1 MKEAQDQ
8 TLKRVERLQFV
19 EFLLY
24 FNGSVNREDIA
35 NRFGI
40 SQASSTNVLSAYHQL
55 APQNL
60 SYNVRQKCY
69 EIARSF
75 TPIFNRRLFTERIPV
90 YTMPRLDALESDESI
105 EKIATISRAI
115 QKSQAL
121 TIGYV
126 SASSGEGTRQI
137 VPVALADNSLRW
149 HVRAFDRK
157 NARFGDFA
165 LSRIKDV
172 SPIEG
177 GAIQD
182 FEHPN
187 RDLHWH
193 SFIELQIAVH
203 PSNVADAGSFE
214 MGNGLQSVRVRAAM
228 AGYFLQL
235 WNVDCSPDARLRG
248 PEYQYFLEN
257 LGEISKKADLKLA
270 PGYDVGAQQ
279 SVGEV

>member
-1 MKEAQDQ
+1 MARAMQDAQDQ

-75 TPIFNRRLFTERIPV
+75 TPVFNRRLFTERIPV
-90 YTMPRLDALESDESI
+90 YTMPRLDAPENDESI
-105 EKIATISRAI
+105 EKIAAISRAI
-115 QKSQAL
+115 QKTQSL
-121 TIGYV
+121 TITYV
-126 SASSGEGTRQI
+126 SASSGESARQI

-149 HVRAFDRK
+149 HLRAFDRK

-165 LSRIKDV
+165 LSRLKSV
-172 SPIEG
+172 SPIESDI
-177 GAIQD
+177 IQD
-182 FEHPN
+182 FECPS

-193 SFIELQIAVH
+193 SFVELQIAVH
-203 PSNVADAGSFE
+203 PSNVADPRSFE
-214 MGNGLQSVRVRAAM
+214 MENGPRRVSVRAAM

-235 WNVDCSPDARLRG
+235 WNVDCSPDAGLRG
-248 PEYQYFLEN
+248 PEYQYFLVN
-257 LGEISKKADLKLA
+257 
-270 PGYDVGAQQ
+270 
-279 SVGEV
+279 